1 MTGTGSERT
10 DLLAA
15 LTAYAQLPGV
25 RLAGLSA
32 LVGAGVV
39 LVAALLIAIVMPQT
53 SLVDLGNDG
62 AAGLIR
68 EVLNH
73 ACGMTLAPMTAEV
86 PGGDFSIRVSPLLF
100 VAFPIG
106 GCALGAYLLSDRNG
120 EMGVHARLGWG
131 LATAVPFALVM
142 LIISLFAGTTE
153 GDGGGFSPAE
163 APVFLLSLVWGAAGG
178 VVGIAFAL
186 RRDGDALEP
195 GARAA
200 LALRLLRS
208 TLVPLVIALAIT
220 AVVGTGIWVVQA
232 VRDAAD
238 ARTGRSAPTAI
249 ADDVFFAGDFG
260 LRYLALGAGAQFRPY
275 DDVVTAAA
283 SLDDIDDSGPAATS
297 DFLPIPLGSS
307 HIEELLADG
316 GSAAFNPDFTVYG
329 YGDVLPS
336 WLYAPLL
343 LILIVAPA
351 FLALSGGFGA
361 ARSAAAAT
369 PIQGALWGALV
380 GPVWAIATAI
390 LAALTQQLF
399 FGQILGDSFF
409 AIVLLAGAALGA
421 LGGLVATQQA
431 GAGSQPTPAA

>member
-1 MTGTGSERT
+1 MNGSGSERA
-10 DLLAA
+10 DLLSA
-15 LTAYAQLPGV
+15 LMAYARLPGV

-39 LVAALLIAIVMPQT
+39 LAAALLIAIVLPQT
-53 SLVDLGNDG
+53 SLIDLGNDG
-62 AAGLIR
+62 AAGLIQ

-73 ACGMTLAPMTAEV
+73 ASGMTLAPMTVEL
-86 PGGDFSIRVSPLLF
+86 PGGDFGIRVSPLLF
-100 VAFPIG
+100 VSFPIG
-106 GCALGAYLLSDRNG
+106 GCALGAYLLSERDP

-131 LATAVPFALVM
+131 LATAVPFALAM
-142 LIISLFAGTTE
+142 LIVSLFAGTTE

-163 APVFLLSLVWGAAGG
+163 GPVFLLSLVWGAVGG
-178 VVGIAFAL
+178 VTGAALAL
-186 RRDGDALEP
+186 RRDGVALEL
-195 GARAA
+195 GARLA
-200 LALRLLRS
+200 LAARLLRS
-208 TLVPLVIALAIT
+208 TLIPLAIALAIT

-238 ARTGRSAPTAI
+238 ARSGRSAPTAV

-275 DDVVTAAA
+275 DDVVAVAA
-283 SLDDIDDSGPAATS
+283 SLDEADAPGSVADS

-307 HIEELLADG
+307 HVEKLLAEDG
-316 GSAAFNPDFTVYG
+316 PAEFNPDFTLYG
-329 YGDVLPS
+329 YGEVLPS
-336 WLYAPLL
+336 WFYAPLL
-343 LILIVAPA
+343 LILIVAPS

-369 PIQGALWGALV
+369 PILGALWGALV
-380 GPVWAIATAI
+380 GPVWAAATAI

-399 FGQILGDSFF
+399 FGQVLGDSFF

-431 GAGSQPTPAA
+431 EAGSQPTPAA